1 MRRVGWLAAV
11 LSFSAVAGTPVE
23 LTPAQQQAI
32 MDSGTQFGQGAL
44 SVGAGAINST
54 GGAAGVPS
62 YNTTPSGQSPGGA
75 GLFGPATAKQTGCD
89 GYTAPA
95 GAGQVANQQDCDA
108 VDFLVKHHNPK
119 SAYPINP
126 KTDHTIQAGR
136 AILNAARDGTAFQP
150 GGVAADFGVTGTTT
164 QTECQTAT
172 ATTSPETTTT
182 SSCYMAATLSTQT
195 CDKTLNCVVTQLQ
208 PIPATVSY
216 SCSTGTLSGTTCI
229 QPTFPASVNYQ
240 CSAGST
246 LSGTSCLPAPTTATL
261 SYSCTSGTLSGTQC
275 LQPATSASVTYLC
288 PSGSTLSGTSC
299 IWPAQQ
305 GAPVGATVSY
315 VVAAT
320 WFWGMNMWAYTP
332 YLIWAYSYNIVSY
345 GAWNSNYITYD
356 VFHPFYSYCDS
367 SCIIA
372 AVGMQ
377 MHYTTPAAS
386 KAQSDAIAASFCSAK
401 GYAGGTAR
409 LAGWEGEA
417 VEAAILDCN
426 QAVYSCPT
434 GYTLSG
440 SMCYPAPTT
449 PPPTAATPV
458 YSCPSGSTLSGASCL
473 WPSTAATASYSCP
486 TGSSLSGTLCYPA
499 PTAATVVYTCPS
511 GVTLSGTTCYPPNTQ
526 AIVTYSCG
534 TGATFDGSQCVFPSV
549 ATCTWA
555 DHCTALQALTQ

>member
-32 MDSGTQFGQGAL
+32 MDSGTQFGRGAL
-44 SVGAGAINST
+44 SVGAGTINSA

-62 YNTTPSGQSPGGA
+62 YNTTPSGQAPGGA
-75 GLFGPATAKQTGCD
+75 GLFGPATAKQTGCN

-136 AILNAARDGTAFQP
+136 AVLNAARDGTAFQP
-150 GGVAADFGVTGTTT
+150 GGVAAGFGGTGTTT
-164 QTECQTAT
+164 QTECQTTT

-182 SSCYMAATLSTQT
+182 SSCYIAATLNTQT
-195 CDKTLNCVVTQLQ
+195 CDKTLDCVVTQQQ

-216 SCSTGTLSGTTCI
+216 LCPTGTLSGTTCI

-246 LSGTSCLPAPTTATL
+246 LSGTTCQPAPATATL

-315 VVAAT
+315 TVAAT
-320 WFWGMNMWAYTP
+320 WMWGMDGWSYASYA
-332 YLIWAYSYNIVSY
+332 IWANSYIIIPY
-345 GAWNSNYITYD
+345 GAWNNNYIVPNGAYL
-356 VFHPFYSYCDS
+356 
-367 SCIIA
+367 A
-372 AVGMQ
+372 AVCDANCLLSAVGTLIW
-377 MHYTTPAAS
+377 YVTPGTAS
-386 KAQSDAIAASFCSAK
+386 KAQADQVAANFCSAK
-401 GYAGGTAR
+401 GYAGGTTR
-409 LAGWEGEA
+409 VAGGDMNSQ
-417 VEAAILDCN
+417 EAAIMDCN
-426 QAVYSCPT
+426 QAAYSCPS

-440 SMCYPAPTT
+440 TMCYPSPTT
-449 PPPTAATPV
+449 PPPTSATPV
-458 YSCPSGSTLSGASCL
+458 YSCPSGSTLSGSSCL

-499 PTAATVVYTCPS
+499 PYAATVVYTCPS
-511 GVTLSGTTCYPPNTQ
+511 GNTLSGTTCQPPATQ

-534 TGATFDGSQCVFPSV
+534 TGATYDGTQCVFPSV
-549 ATCTWA
+549 ATCTWT
-555 DHCTALQALTQ
+555 DHCIALQALTQ

>member
-1 MRRVGWLAAV
+1 MRRIGWLAAV

-44 SVGAGAINST
+44 SVGVGAINST

-136 AILNAARDGTAFQP
+136 AVLNAARDGTAFQA
-150 GGVAADFGVTGTTT
+150 GGVAAGFGVTGTTT

-182 SSCYMAATLSTQT
+182 SSCYIAATLSTQT
-195 CDKTLNCVVTQLQ
+195 CDKTLNCVVTQSQ
-208 PIPATVSY
+208 PVPATVSY
-216 SCSTGTLSGTTCI
+216 SCTTGTLSGTTCI

-246 LSGTSCLPAPTTATL
+246 LSGTSCQPAPTTATL

-275 LQPATSASVTYLC
+275 LQPATSASVTYICSSGDTLVGTNCQAPSYQPPGVNATPVYSQSATSSARFRLC
-288 PSGSTLSGTSC
+288 GLWYDEQLFADNKCG
-299 IWPAQQ
+299 
-305 GAPVGATVSY
+305 GAGK
-315 VVAAT
+315 
-320 WFWGMNMWAYTP
+320 G
-332 YLIWAYSYNIVSY
+332 IV
-345 GAWNSNYITYD
+345 I
-356 VFHPFYSYCDS
+356 
-367 SCIIA
+367 
-372 AVGMQ
+372 
-377 MHYTTPAAS
+377 
-386 KAQSDAIAASFCSAK
+386 
-401 GYAGGTAR
+401 
-409 LAGWEGEA
+409 
-417 VEAAILDCN
+417 DCN
-426 QAVYSCPT
+426 QGTDSIFYACKVLSSYSCPA

-440 SMCYPAPTT
+440 TICYPPLVT

-458 YSCPSGSTLSGASCL
+458 YSCPAGSTLSGSSCL
-473 WPSTAATASYSCP
+473 WPSIAATASYSCP
-486 TGSSLSGTLCYPA
+486 TSSSLSGTLCYPA

-511 GVTLSGTTCYPPNTQ
+511 GVTLSGATCYPPNTQ

-534 TGATFDGSQCVFPSV
+534 TGATFDGSQCVFPLV

-555 DHCTALQALTQ
+555 DHCIALQALTQ

>member
-1 MRRVGWLAAV
+1 MRRIGWLAAV

-44 SVGAGAINST
+44 SVGVGAINST

-136 AILNAARDGTAFQP
+136 AVLNAARDGTAFQA
-150 GGVAADFGVTGTTT
+150 GGVAAGFGVTGTTT

-182 SSCYMAATLSTQT
+182 SSCYIAATLSTQT
-195 CDKTLNCVVTQLQ
+195 CDKTLNCVVTQSQ
-208 PIPATVSY
+208 PVPATVSY

-246 LSGTSCLPAPTTATL
+246 LSGTTCQPAPATATL

-305 GAPVGATVSY
+305 GAPINATVSY
-315 VVAAT
+315 TVAAT
-320 WFWGMNMWAYTP
+320 WIWQYNDAGNYAQIHSSFFFWSGQLVLAGYMTSICDQACF
-332 YLIWAYSYNIVSY
+332 YN
-345 GAWNSNYITYD
+345 
-356 VFHPFYSYCDS
+356 
-367 SCIIA
+367 
-372 AVGMQ
+372 AVGSLAY
-377 MHYTTPAAS
+377 YTSPIWSTSAQAATVTS
-386 KAQSDAIAASFCSAK
+386 NFCSAK
-401 GYAGGTAR
+401 GYAGGSVRFKGYDT
-409 LAGWEGEA
+409 GGGEN
-417 VEAAILDCN
+417 VVMDCN
-426 QAVYSCPT
+426 QAAYSCPS

-440 SMCYPAPTT
+440 TMCYPSPTT

-499 PTAATVVYTCPS
+499 PYAATVVYTCPS
-511 GVTLSGTTCYPPNTQ
+511 GNTLSGTTCQPPATQ
-526 AIVTYSCG
+526 ATVTYSCG
-534 TGATFDGSQCVFPSV
+534 TGSTYDGTQCVFPSV
-549 ATCTWA
+549 ATCTWT
-555 DHCTALQALTQ
+555 DHCIALQALTQ

>member
-1 MRRVGWLAAV
+1 MRRIGWLAAV

-44 SVGAGAINST
+44 SVGVGAINST

-136 AILNAARDGTAFQP
+136 AVLNAARDGTAFQA
-150 GGVAADFGVTGTTT
+150 GGVAAGFGVTGTTT

-182 SSCYMAATLSTQT
+182 SSCYIAATLSTQT
-195 CDKTLNCVVTQLQ
+195 CDKTLNCVVTQSQ
-208 PIPATVSY
+208 PVPATVSY
-216 SCSTGTLSGTTCI
+216 SCTTGTLSGTTCI

-246 LSGTSCLPAPTTATL
+246 LSGTSCQPAPTTATL

-275 LQPATSASVTYLC
+275 LRPATSASVTYLC

-305 GAPVGATVSY
+305 GAPVNATVGY
-315 VVAAT
+315 VAAYT
-320 WFWGMNMWAYTP
+320 AFWVDDGWWLKLERWSNYYYPGYIGYGTLFEYAGLPDVYYYYTP
-332 YLIWAYSYNIVSY
+332 ADRTNLI
-345 GAWNSNYITYD
+345 
-356 VFHPFYSYCDS
+356 C
-367 SCIIA
+367 
-372 AVGMQ
+372 
-377 MHYTTPAAS
+377 
-386 KAQSDAIAASFCSAK
+386 
-401 GYAGGTAR
+401 TAR
-409 LAGWEGEA
+409 GYVRGT
-417 VEAAILDCN
+417 ILDNNGYSGAFFTCDN
-426 QAVYSCPT
+426 QVYSCPS

-440 SMCYPAPTT
+440 TMCYPSPTT
-449 PPPTAATPV
+449 PPPTSATPV
-458 YSCPSGSTLSGASCL
+458 YSCPSGSTLSGTSCL
-473 WPSTAATASYSCP
+473 WPSTPATASYSCP
-486 TGSSLSGTLCYPA
+486 AGSSLSGSQCYPA
-499 PTAATVVYTCPS
+499 PYAATVVYTCPS
-511 GVTLSGTTCYPPNTQ
+511 GNTLSGTTCQPPATQ
-526 AIVTYSCG
+526 ATVTYSCG
-534 TGATFDGSQCVFPSV
+534 TGSTFDGTQCVFPPV
-549 ATCTWA
+549 ATCTWT
-555 DHCTALQALTQ
+555 DHCIALQALTQ